1 MANGMG
7 FPNTP
12 GEVARAQGFL
22 EVLRN
27 SSPLP
32 WHFSFQ
38 TCPGP
43 ARRGLSHPRRW
54 PTCFAL
60 QRGSRGR
67 LPFASGEA
75 VKVPPPSLALCPR
88 RPDGISSPGR
98 PTVSRP
104 PNPPGPRLD
113 KRKHLARPWRGYRGQ
128 VCTPAQPLWLLKTYG
143 ARGSRLLPRTRSL
156 SVSSLLAEAAQLVF
170 LGLPP
175 RAAPS

>member
-1 MANGMG
+1 MLFEYRAGRKETGTNPIHLKKLGLLMANGMG

-88 RPDGISSPGR
+88 RPDGISSCGR
-98 PTVSRP
+98 PTVSGP
-104 PNPPGPRLD
+104 PTFVLD
-113 KRKHLARPWRGYRGQ
+113 
-128 VCTPAQPLWLLKTYG
+128 
-143 ARGSRLLPRTRSL
+143 
-156 SVSSLLAEAAQLVF
+156 
-170 LGLPP
+170 
-175 RAAPS
+175 

>member
-88 RPDGISSPGR
+88 RPDGISSAGR
-98 PTVSRP
+98 PTVSGP
-104 PNPPGPRLD
+104 PNPPGPRRA
-113 KRKHLARPWRGYRGQ
+113 KGEHQARPWRGEAGRPPRRYRGQ
-128 VCTPAQPLWLLKTYG
+128 VCTPAQPPWLLRTYG
-143 ARGSRLLPRTRSL
+143 ARGPRLLPRTRSL
-156 SVSSLLAEAAQLVF
+156 SVFSL
-170 LGLPP
+170 
-175 RAAPS
+175 